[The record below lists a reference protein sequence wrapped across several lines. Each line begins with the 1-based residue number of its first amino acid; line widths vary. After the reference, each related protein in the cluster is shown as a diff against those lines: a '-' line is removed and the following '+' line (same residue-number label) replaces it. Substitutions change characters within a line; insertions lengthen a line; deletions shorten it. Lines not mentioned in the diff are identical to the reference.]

1 MSTVSTSPVS
11 NITVSN
17 STVSER
23 ATGADPAPL
32 LELATRVAGWARNGE
47 EIEAYVAR
55 GRDTDIEVF
64 SGEVE
69 SLSSA
74 ESAGIGIR
82 VVSGSRQGFAYA
94 GSLDDDVVAE
104 TLAEARD
111 NAGFSSPDEWVGLAE
126 PDGVAAAPL
135 ELWRDDLAAFP
146 TAEKVARALELERA
160 VRAGDP
166 RIRQVQ
172 SAGWGDS
179 SFESAVATST
189 GISACSRRTVCYLSA
204 SAAASDGDETQT
216 GGGYSVGRSPADLDL
231 GKAASD
237 AVHRATRLLGA
248 SKPRSAHLTV
258 VLEPRI
264 TAVLLGILAG
274 TLNGDAV
281 LKGRSL
287 FADRL
292 GELVS
297 SPLLTLIDDPTDP
310 DAYGAAAYDAEG
322 LATRRN
328 LLIEGGRLR
337 RFLYNTYSA
346 RRAGTVSTGSA
357 VRGGFRSGPAT
368 GARALTVA
376 PGAGGPDAVYRAVG
390 NGLLVQSVSG
400 IHSGVNAVSGDFSVG
415 AEGLLI
421 RDGALAGPVREIT
434 IASTL
439 QRMLQGIV
447 AVGAD
452 IERLPSS
459 AAGVTL
465 AIADMSMGGS

>member
-1 MSTVSTSPVS
+1 MT
-11 NITVSN
+11 
-17 STVSER
+17 
-23 ATGADPAPL
+23 TGSGGGL
-32 LELATRVAGWARNGE
+32 LELATQVAGWARAGE
-47 EIEAYVAR
+47 EVEAYVAR

-94 GSLDDDVVAE
+94 GSLDADVVAE

-111 NAGFSSPDEWVGLAE
+111 NAGFSSLDEWVGLAR

-135 ELWRDDLAAFP
+135 DLWRDELADHP
-146 TAEKVARALELERA
+146 TAEKVARALELERV
-160 VRAGDP
+160 VRAADP

-179 SFESAVATST
+179 SFESAVVTST
-189 GISACSRRTVCYLSA
+189 GISATSRRTVCYLSA
-204 SAAASDGDETQT
+204 SAAATEGGETQT
-216 GGGYSVGRSPADLDL
+216 GSGYSVGRSPDDLDL
-231 GKAASD
+231 EEAAAD
-237 AVHRATRLLGA
+237 AVTRATRLLGA
-248 SKPRSAHLTV
+248 RKPPSAHLTV

-264 TAVLLGILAG
+264 TATLLGILAG
-274 TLNGDAV
+274 TLNGEAV

-292 GELVS
+292 GETVS
-297 SPLLTLIDDPTDP
+297 TSLLTLVDDPTDP
-310 DAYGAAAYDAEG
+310 EAFGAAVYDAEG

-328 LLIEGGRLR
+328 PLIEGGVLQ
-337 RFLYNTYSA
+337 RFLYNSYSG
-346 RRAGTVSTGSA
+346 RRAGTTSTGSA
-357 VRGGFRSGPAT
+357 VRGGFKGAPGT
-368 GARALTVA
+368 GARALMVA
-376 PGAGGPDAVYRAVG
+376 PGDEDPEAIYRRVG
-390 NGLLVQSVSG
+390 DGLLVQSVSG
-400 IHSGVNAVSGDFSVG
+400 IHSGVNPVSGDFSVG

-421 RDGALAGPVREIT
+421 RHGELAGPVREIT
-434 IASTL
+434 VASTL

-447 AVGAD
+447 AVGSD

-465 AIADMSMGGS
+465 AIADMAMGGS